1 MSDDQAREM
10 RPETTSEHIARD
22 MREGRFPEQS
32 ERQMVPVLAS
42 LPHEIQVW
50 RSMDALDHT
59 GTWSTTRYPAEAVTY
74 VSKADAQAAV
84 ALMVAQAA
92 TQADPWDGPVTKN
105 KIVDAQAIAAQQ
117 IKARIR
123 ALAPADGLAAVE
135 ALRVEAR
142 ENAMQALASMGQAQ
156 EAYEAQLEA
165 EAELARV
172 KADAAAAQALMVER
186 AAEVCDDLAIG
197 YAKHKGVPGALHDAA
212 RDIRALALDAGTA
225 ELAKLREQADGM
237 VKRLARRIRNQRVRL
252 RQMEGFKC
260 RCCDLMAMRLQ
271 RLKRSNAYR
280 ADCDRLAAELAA
292 AQQREAELLA
302 ALEDPLVV
310 HLNMVAGKIA
320 KPLPS
325 QLAHIYG
332 EDVIRAA
339 LAQTPTDPGDG
350 WTWNERLGWIGPDG
364 KPADPRRRG

>member
-186 AAEVCDDLAIG
+186 AAEAVKSLCDNDEWNL
-197 YAKHKGVPGALHDAA
+197 ALHEALSA
-212 RDIRALALDAGTA
+212 IRALAPIDGLALVRELREEIASSNKLLTDEARASLDRLERAETA
-225 ELAKLREQADGM
+225 EAER
-237 VKRLARRIRNQRVRL
+237 
-252 RQMEGFKC
+252 
-260 RCCDLMAMRLQ
+260 
-271 RLKRSNAYR
+271 
-280 ADCDRLAAELAA
+280 DRLAAANVALEAKVAGL
-292 AQQREAELLA
+292 REAVDEQTKARAQHWLRRTMTAPEDAEVEALCERCGYGAVMDA
-302 ALEDPLVV
+302 ASRLW
-310 HLNMVAGKIA
+310 AR
-320 KPLPS
+320 KPHGS
-325 QLAHIYG
+325 GAFYIG
-332 EDVIRAA
+332 GCIGFKSDEEARAA
-339 LAQTPTDPGDG
+339 LATQEAGTC
-350 WTWNERLGWIGPDG
+350 
-364 KPADPRRRG
+364 

>member
-105 KIVDAQAIAAQQ
+105 KIVDAQAITAQQ

-123 ALAPADGLAAVE
+123 ALAPASGLAAVK

-186 AAEVCDDLAIG
+186 AAEAVKSLCDNDEWNL
-197 YAKHKGVPGALHDAA
+197 ALHEALSA
-212 RDIRALALDAGTA
+212 IRALAP
-225 ELAKLREQADGM
+225 ADGHRRRSRP
-237 VKRLARRIRNQRVRL
+237 VPDSAADHRSPPGPSARPAVHNA
-252 RQMEGFKC
+252 EGPAPRAVSAGAAACEETMTEAHLLPCPFCGGEAHIDGTTWRPSDGEEVAWVVCKLC
-260 RCCDLMAMRLQ
+260 
-271 RLKRSNAYR
+271 NAYGPTFPVKE
-280 ADCDRLAAELAA
+280 AIAAWN
-292 AQQREAELLA
+292 R
-302 ALEDPLVV
+302 
-310 HLNMVAGKIA
+310 
-320 KPLPS
+320 
-325 QLAHIYG
+325 
-332 EDVIRAA
+332 RAA
-339 LAQTPTDPGDG
+339 LATQEAGTC
-350 WTWNERLGWIGPDG
+350 
-364 KPADPRRRG
+364 

>member
-50 RSMDALDHT
+50 RSTDTLDLI
-59 GTWSTTRYPAEAVTY
+59 GAWARTRFPPEAVTY

-123 ALAPADGLAAVE
+123 ALAPADGLAAVD
-135 ALRVEAR
+135 ALRAEIADLKMNMDADLRTMVR
-142 ENAMQALASMGQAQ
+142 EGQ
-156 EAYEAQLEA
+156 QL
-165 EAELARV
+165 R
-172 KADAAAAQALMVER
+172 
-186 AAEVCDDLAIG
+186 
-197 YAKHKGVPGALHDAA
+197 
-212 RDIRALALDAGTA
+212 T
-225 ELAKLREQADGM
+225 
-237 VKRLARRIRNQRVRL
+237 
-252 RQMEGFKC
+252 
-260 RCCDLMAMRLQ
+260 
-271 RLKRSNAYR
+271 
-280 ADCDRLAAELAA
+280 LAAELAA
-292 AQQREAELLA
+292 AQQREAELRG
-302 ALEDPLVV
+302 ALEMSRQGWRNALELDLLPKQ
-310 HLNMVAGKIA
+310 HRHSAKTMADIA
-320 KPLPS
+320 
-325 QLAHIYG
+325 
-332 EDVIRAA
+332 DAA
-339 LAQTPTDPGDG
+339 LASVDGLAMVQELRAERDSYRATAAQPPTDPGDG